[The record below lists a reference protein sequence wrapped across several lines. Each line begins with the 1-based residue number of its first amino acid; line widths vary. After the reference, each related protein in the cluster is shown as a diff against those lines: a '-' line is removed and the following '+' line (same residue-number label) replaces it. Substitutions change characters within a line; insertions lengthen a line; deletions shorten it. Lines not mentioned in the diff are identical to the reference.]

1 MGSLYVS
8 CVLPK
13 SGAVPQSE
21 RFWLFLKEERD
32 KEIKL
37 QVLTASCVMAQ
48 ELIEHRSEQIVVKP
62 AAQLLDPCLN

>member
-13 SGAVPQSE
+13 RGAIPQSE
-21 RFWLFLKEERD
+21 RFWLFLKEQRD

-37 QVLTASCVMAQ
+37 QVLNASCVVAQ

-62 AAQLLDPCLN
+62 AAQLLDPYLN